1 MLVACGATVR
11 KRARGDPDPYFQP
24 LNTDVYNGHRAV
36 TAVVADG
43 HLIHD
48 VWGADPSTGAITR
61 LGELFPPVYCASAFW
76 NDDGNSA
83 IRFYRIDAGGTPV
96 KEGTTPVSA
105 TNAFD
110 VRLAPLGVSGVIQS
124 VRDDD
129 GENEVELTVYEA
141 ARKSDN
147 TVAADLVVRHSAEA
161 TMSGPPRARRPA
173 VSCHFTTRY
182 LRWVTSGASTTRTG
196 SRLTSAPAML
206 SKSRVPSPSTTE
218 TTLSCSSSTRPAARY
233 CWMTFAPPPSE
244 TSLPAAASSA
254 CASADSMPVVTNVN
268 VVPPCFS
275 SGSRS
280 WCVSTKTAVRN
291 GGSSPHQP
299 SQGSSPQGPGPPP
312 NMLRPITV
320 APMFSSDSSTT
331 SVLALTSPPSSPC
344 GLRQVASLNAH
355 SCSCVPPSPSG
366 CSSLGFG
373 PAMKPST
380 DIETSNLSFAIVPP
394 VA

>member
-206 SKSRVPSPSTTE
+206 SKSRVPSPSTTG

-244 TSLPAAASSA
+244 TSLPAAASS
-254 CASADSMPVVTNVN
+254 
-268 VVPPCFS
+268 
-275 SGSRS
+275 
-280 WCVSTKTAVRN
+280 
-291 GGSSPHQP
+291 
-299 SQGSSPQGPGPPP
+299 
-312 NMLRPITV
+312 
-320 APMFSSDSSTT
+320 
-331 SVLALTSPPSSPC
+331 
-344 GLRQVASLNAH
+344 GLRERRLDAGGDERERRSALLLERLTLVVCEHEDRRA
-355 SCSCVPPSPSG
+355 
-366 CSSLGFG
+366 
-373 PAMKPST
+373 
-380 DIETSNLSFAIVPP
+380 ERRIVPP
-394 VA
+394 PALPGVVSPGPRSAAEHVAAHHGRADVLERLLDDLGTGVDLAALEPVRLAPGRELERPLV